1 MTEFPRTITA
11 TRRFNAWP
19 ENREWWTGI
28 REFKG
33 NPTIIDRRNIRCEY
47 YIRLDLLERVKV
59 ALGAVVNQDG
69 KLTKGQL
76 SRAEKLL
83 AECDEWMQ

>member
-11 TRRFNAWP
+11 TRRINWP

-28 REFKG
+28 REFNG
-33 NPTIIDRRNIRCEY
+33 NPTTIDRRNTRCEHY
-47 YIRLDLLERVKV
+47 VRLDLLERFKV

-69 KLTKGQL
+69 KLTQGQL